1 MPPSQQILDGLRAI
15 ANEWRSLAIAW
26 HVVFGAGLTAFA
38 LGWRPGKRLA
48 GMLLAIP
55 LTSVSVLA
63 WMTGNPFNGTFFA
76 VVAAALAGLALKL
89 PRGPITVAA
98 PWMVITGG
106 VLAAFGWAY
115 PHFLDADSWTAHLYA
130 APLGLIP
137 CPTLSALVGV
147 ALVVNGLG
155 SRAWSLILSGSGV
168 LYGVIGW
175 FRLGVT
181 IDGMLLVGAIT
192 LALAAVFDLGRA
204 SLESGSTNSAQA
216 RHFR

>member
-1 MPPSQQILDGLRAI
+1 
-15 ANEWRSLAIAW
+15 
-26 HVVFGAGLTAFA
+26 
-38 LGWRPGKRLA
+38 
-48 GMLLAIP
+48 
-55 LTSVSVLA
+55 
-63 WMTGNPFNGTFFA
+63 MTRNPFDGTIFA

-89 PRGPITVAA
+89 PRDHITVAA
-98 PWMVITGG
+98 PWIVIIGG

-115 PHFLDADSWTAHLYA
+115 PHFLDAESSTASLLP

-181 IDGMLLVGAIT
+181 IDGVLLVGAIT
-192 LALAAVFDLGRA
+192 LGLAALFHLGRA
-204 SLESGSTNSAQA
+204 SLESGSTNIAQA

>member
-1 MPPSQQILDGLRAI
+1 MD
-15 ANEWRSLAIAW
+15 
-26 HVVFGAGLTAFA
+26 
-38 LGWRPGKRLA
+38 RL
-48 GMLLAIP
+48 
-55 LTSVSVLA
+55 
-63 WMTGNPFNGTFFA
+63 
-76 VVAAALAGLALKL
+76 
-89 PRGPITVAA
+89 
-98 PWMVITGG
+98 
-106 VLAAFGWAY
+106 
-115 PHFLDADSWTAHLYA
+115 LYA

-181 IDGMLLVGAIT
+181 IDGVLLVGAIT
-192 LALAAVFDLGRA
+192 LALAAVFHLGRA
-204 SLESGSTNSAQA
+204 SLESGSTNIAQA